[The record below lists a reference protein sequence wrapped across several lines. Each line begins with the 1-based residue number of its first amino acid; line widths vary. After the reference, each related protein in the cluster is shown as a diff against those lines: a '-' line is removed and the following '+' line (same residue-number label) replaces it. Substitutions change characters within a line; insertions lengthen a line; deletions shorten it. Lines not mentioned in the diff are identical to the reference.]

1 MRSTG
6 GESLWQAQAG
16 LLTANAAV
24 ATIRSMSKPDI
35 ANIER
40 KKARLESIITEAG
53 SAVVAYSGGVDS
65 TLLAHITHQQLGKQ
79 MIAVTAESST
89 YPEFQ
94 LNDAIEFAEQRGIPH
109 MLIKSRETEVP
120 QFAANAPDRCY
131 HCKKALLTELRRIA
145 QQKGFSCIFEGTNV
159 DDHTD
164 YRPGMRAVRELEV
177 RSPLAEAG
185 FSKSEIREL
194 SKREGL
200 PTWDMPSYACLA
212 SRFPYGVGIT
222 KERLAKVERAEDVLR
237 ELGFKQFR
245 VRYHGDVARV
255 EIAPEELNHALKT
268 EMISRISK
276 GVRAAGFTYAALDLE
291 GYRQGSMNLTLDNG
305 ESDSD

>member
-1 MRSTG
+1 MT
-6 GESLWQAQAG
+6 
-16 LLTANAAV
+16 LLVGV
-24 ATIRSMSKPDI
+24 ATIRCMSKSEI
-35 ANIER
+35 ANMER
-40 KKARLESIITEAG
+40 KKARLESIIREAG

-65 TLLAHITHQQLGKQ
+65 TLLAYITHCQLGER

-94 LNDAIEFAEQRGIPH
+94 LNDAIEFAEEHGIPH
-109 MLIKSRETEVP
+109 AQIRSRELEIP

-131 HCKKALLTELRRIA
+131 HCKKALLTELQRIA
-145 QQKGFSCIFEGTNV
+145 QEKDFSCIFEGTNV
-159 DDHTD
+159 DDHSD

-185 FSKSEIREL
+185 FNKEEIREL
-194 SKREGL
+194 SKLEGL
-200 PTWDMPSYACLA
+200 PTWDMPSHACLA

-222 KERLAKVERAEDVLR
+222 KERLAKVEKAEDVLR

-268 EMISRISK
+268 EMVSRINK

-291 GYRQGSMNLTLDNG
+291 GYRQGSMNLTLYNG
-305 ESDSD
+305 ETDDD